1 MTTHDTIDGIRRALG
16 PHRGRATIGLVPTMG
31 ALHDGHVALFREARR
46 ACHVVVASIF
56 VNPAQFNDTADLAAY
71 PRDINRD
78 AAVCAAAGVDY
89 VFAPPAAEMYP
100 DGFATWIDPA
110 GAALGLEADWR
121 PGHFRGVAT
130 VCLKLFTIVQP
141 HLAFFGQK
149 DAQQAAVVRQMV
161 RDLNLPMEI
170 RVIPTVRASDGLA
183 LSSRNAR
190 LSEEERIQARA
201 VPRAIEAAQT
211 AHRQGRDPVQ
221 AARAELNGL
230 DVQYVDVVQLDG
242 AQTLVVAVRV
252 GLTRLI
258 DNGPLDAAPLLSA
271 RP

>member
-1 MTTHDTIDGIRRALG
+1 MTTHDTIEGIRRALG
-16 PHRGRATIGLVPTMG
+16 PHRGRATLGLVPTMG

-46 ACHVVVASIF
+46 ACNVIVASIF
-56 VNPAQFNDTADLAAY
+56 VNPAQFNETTDLAAY
-71 PRDINRD
+71 PRDIASD
-78 AAVCAAAGVDY
+78 AAICAAAGVDH
-89 VFAPPAAEMYP
+89 VFAPSAAEMYP
-100 DGFATWIDPA
+100 DGFATWIEPA
-110 GAALGLEADWR
+110 GAAVGFEADWR

-141 HLAFFGQK
+141 HIAFFGQK

-201 VPRAIEAAQT
+201 VPRAIEAAQA
-211 AHRQGRDPVQ
+211 AHRQGSDPVQ
-221 AARAELNGL
+221 AARAALNGL
-230 DVQYVDVVQLDG
+230 DVQYVDVTRLDG
-242 AQTLVVAVRV
+242 RNTLVIAVRV
-252 GLTRLI
+252 GSTRLI
-258 DNGPLDAAPLLSA
+258 DNTPLDSAPLVGA
-271 RP
+271 RS